1 MDVTAFWKNYQEKAW
16 TFATESS
23 QNIAYLIG
31 GLLGESGE
39 VSDKIKKLIRGDFGT
54 SRTFDTAFAQ
64 ELGDCVWY
72 IFGIASLSGYFLT
85 DIPGFRHPEQE
96 LLLPHD
102 NKVAGCVLLSSE
114 AVKLTSIFVV
124 GDALNVDISQVA
136 PFKYAIGA
144 SRYLR
149 ELSRLAAIIGL
160 NLYSVADMNIAKLS
174 KRLADGKIMG
184 SGDNR

>member
-1 MDVTAFWKNYQEKAW
+1 MDATVFWKNYQEKAW

-39 VSDKIKKLIRGDFGT
+39 VSDKVKKLIRGDFGD
-54 SRTFDTAFAQ
+54 SLTFDTSFAQ
-64 ELGDCVWY
+64 ELGDCLWY
-72 IFGIASLSGYFLT
+72 IFGIASLNGYPLSE
-85 DIPGFRHPEQE
+85 ISGFRHPEQE
-96 LLLPHD
+96 LLLPHA
-102 NKVAGCVLLSSE
+102 NKVAGCVLLLTE
-114 AVKLTSIFVV
+114 AVKLSSMFVV
-124 GDALNVDISQVA
+124 GDDILPDTSQVA

-149 ELSRLAAIIGL
+149 ELSCLAAIVGL
-160 NLYSVADMNIAKLS
+160 NLYTIADMNMDKLS